1 MKAFVSIIV
10 HLVANK
16 CDPIL
21 GTERH
26 PQRPLDEE
34 ATATALKAYQLPV

>member
-10 HLVANK
+10 HLVANT
-16 CDPIL
+16 IH

-34 ATATALKAYQLPV
+34 ATATALKADQLPV